1 MGFGTLFIGYFL
13 LLNVTYYTFTDVIA
27 ALVMALGLFK
37 LGAVNRQFKGAF
49 YSSIAMAI
57 LGFIELVFQVYTMFI
72 PNKDSLLLSYT
83 DIPRYLIIAML
94 TLFIL
99 MGIENVADEV
109 GLFELA
115 RRARLSMPF
124 SFGAFAI
131 LSILSIHALEVI
143 IDLKVLSILSVIM
156 LISAFIIIIINL
168 ITVYSAYM
176 RICMPED
183 KDNDISDSVSKF
195 EFVNKYR
202 EHTAEKQRE
211 YVEYKLSKL
220 KQKNQKN
227 QKKKK

>member
-27 ALVMALGLFK
+27 ALVMAMGLFK

-49 YSSIAMAI
+49 YSSIAMAAVGLLELI
-57 LGFIELVFQVYTMFI
+57 LQVYAMFI
-72 PNKDSLLLSYT
+72 PNRDILLLSYT
-83 DIPRYLIIAML
+83 DIPRYLIIAVL

-109 GLFELA
+109 GLASLA
-115 RRARLSMPF
+115 KRARLTMPF
-124 SFGAFAI
+124 AFGIFAI
-131 LSILSIHALEVI
+131 LSILSIHALEII
-143 IDLKVLSILSVIM
+143 IDIKILATVSVLM
-156 LISAFIIIIINL
+156 LLASFALIIINL
-168 ITVYSAYM
+168 VTIYSAYM

-183 KDNDISDSVSKF
+183 KDNDVSDKPSKF

-211 YVEYKLSKL
+211 YAEYKLNKL

>member
-49 YSSIAMAI
+49 YSAIAMAI
-57 LGFIELVFQVYTMFI
+57 VGFVELVFQVYAMFI
-72 PNKDSLLLSYT
+72 PESDIFLLSYT
-83 DIPRYLIIAML
+83 DIPRYLIIAVL

-115 RRARLSMPF
+115 RRARLTMPF
-124 SFGAFAI
+124 SFGAYAI

-143 IDLKVLSILSVIM
+143 IDTRILTVISVIM
-156 LISAFIIIIINL
+156 LISTFIIIIINL

-183 KDNDISDSVSKF
+183 KDNDISDRESKF

-202 EHTAEKQRE
+202 EHNAEKQRE
-211 YVEYKLSKL
+211 YAEYRLNKF
-220 KQKNQKN
+220 KQRNQKK